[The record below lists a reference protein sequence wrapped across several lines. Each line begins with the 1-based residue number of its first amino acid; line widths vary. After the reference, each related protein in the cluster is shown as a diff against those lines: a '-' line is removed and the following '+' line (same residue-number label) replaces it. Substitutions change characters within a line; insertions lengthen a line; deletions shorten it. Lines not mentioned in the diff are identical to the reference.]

1 MKLNTTIEAIRK
13 RCPSF
18 NNRVFAFTGPMQFQN
33 LRPEKLPA
41 AYVTMVGEVA
51 EVEQMTANSYLQ
63 NITSTV
69 GVLIVVNSQE
79 DRRGQN
85 AFDKAEDLKNEILK
99 ALLSWSPIP
108 DDNMAIYSYQ
118 KYSVL
123 KVEEPVLAVQIDL
136 QCTYEISSKDTRQP
150 DELEE
155 TTGKFNELNATVS
168 DEFKGGIDVIGQGD
182 KPDGQ
187 IDAQFKFKDLW

>member
-18 NNRVFAFTGPMQFQN
+18 NNRVFAFTGPMQLQN
-33 LRPEKLPA
+33 LCPEKLPA

-51 EVEQMTANSYLQ
+51 EVEQMSANSYLQ

-108 DDNMAIYSYQ
+108 GDNMAIYSYQ

-136 QCTYEISSKDTRQP
+136 QCTYEISQKDTRQP

-168 DEFKGGIDVIGQGD
+168 DEFKGGVDVIGKDD